1 MVRMKEKDNQLIRL
15 MEKNK
20 ELNRIN
26 TVKLMEKNKELNR
39 N

>member
-20 ELNRIN
+20 ELIRIN
-26 TVKLMEKNKELNR
+26 TVKLMEGKGQ
-39 N
+39 